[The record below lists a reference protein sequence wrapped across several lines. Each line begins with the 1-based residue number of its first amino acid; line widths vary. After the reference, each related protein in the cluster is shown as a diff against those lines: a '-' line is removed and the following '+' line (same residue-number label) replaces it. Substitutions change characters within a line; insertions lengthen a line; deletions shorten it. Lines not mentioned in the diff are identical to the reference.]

1 MHEKSQH
8 NLLNKQPGYKK
19 KVYFI
24 PSSLFKSIK
33 VWTLAYWL
41 YFYAHSSSYS
51 VYRVYVVVFLVIMRR
66 KLGTWVRIF
75 FFCVIFTSR
84 HYNFFFLSSLPE
96 RRQQRSN
103 QEQPC
108 VIEMEQPKKKTS
120 VTSVKSPAKSK
131 LSLNEEPPP
140 TYEEWLHLSGQVT
153 PDF

>member
-1 MHEKSQH
+1 MDAGILIIFLCSFIILFCVSCLCCSIFSDNEEEIR
-8 NLLNKQPGYKK
+8 NLGEN
-19 KVYFI
+19 
-24 PSSLFKSIK
+24 
-33 VWTLAYWL
+33 
-41 YFYAHSSSYS
+41 
-51 VYRVYVVVFLVIMRR
+51 
-66 KLGTWVRIF
+66 F